1 MLLAI
6 LLAAQ
11 FAANPLPVGQYEGS
25 CIYPQAVV
33 DRAEGTELL
42 TCQRA
47 EIAPD
52 SIAFGLAGWSVE
64 TRFHGTFAGDQ
75 LTVEAVTLSN
85 GRTLPVRGLCQVY
98 YVDEQ
103 VSTVACTAISD
114 IEGSV
119 AANFVRAG

>member
-1 MLLAI
+1 MLFAL

-11 FAANPLPVGQYEGS
+11 FAADVLPVGQYEGS

-47 EIAPD
+47 EIARD
-52 SIAFGLAGWSVE
+52 SIAFGLAGWNVE
-64 TRFHGTFAGDQ
+64 TRFSGTFDGDR
-75 LTVEAVTLSN
+75 LTVESVTLSN

-98 YVDEQ
+98 YSGDE
-103 VSTVACTAISD
+103 VSTIACTAIND
-114 IEGSV
+114 FEGSV